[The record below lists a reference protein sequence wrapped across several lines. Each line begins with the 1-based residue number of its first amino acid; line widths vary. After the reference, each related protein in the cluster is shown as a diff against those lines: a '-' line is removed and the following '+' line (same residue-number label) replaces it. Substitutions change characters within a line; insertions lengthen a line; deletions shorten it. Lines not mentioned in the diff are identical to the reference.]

1 MEIIISPRLLGNCLT
16 NLLQD
21 VKGRCVLVS
30 CWRYGL
36 RGGGL
41 ISKSKEFKRL
51 LSPTFEF
58 LKVSATIRC
67 LFYPTFEFPKMSA
80 VFRRS

>member
-1 MEIIISPRLLGNCLT
+1 MNIVAIRVGGWLWTSNTIILKKFLEQAFQRLVLMEIIISPRLLGNFLT

-21 VKGRCVLVS
+21 VKGRYILVS

-41 ISKSKEFKRL
+41 ISK
-51 LSPTFEF
+51 
-58 LKVSATIRC
+58 LK
-67 LFYPTFEFPKMSA
+67 
-80 VFRRS
+80 